1 MSEAVKE
8 THGKP
13 IVDST
18 CMSCWEEL
26 IDENYVEYKSSEDS
40 PWQPSSF
47 CSLCINHLLATQ
59 WNAFTTRLA
68 TTNCKAEAR
77 RMIERGP
84 PINIRDP
91 TALPC
96 PEDGEVHSLWI
107 MATGEVQSAKLEGSY
122 VGEERQKYWDEMR
135 AFHIEDENDDDKED
149 GKTDKQTS
157 DSSVS
162 DKNPSSDV
170 KDVE

>member
-1 MSEAVKE
+1 
-8 THGKP
+8 
-13 IVDST
+13 
-18 CMSCWEEL
+18 
-26 IDENYVEYKSSEDS
+26 
-40 PWQPSSF
+40 
-47 CSLCINHLLATQ
+47 
-59 WNAFTTRLA
+59 
-68 TTNCKAEAR
+68 
-77 RMIERGP
+77 
-84 PINIRDP
+84 
-91 TALPC
+91 
-96 PEDGEVHSLWI
+96 